1 MIILGTNSIKDTGY
15 DVDNSLRFNSGS
27 SDYLNRTLSTPT
39 NNKIYTWSGWFK
51 KTTVGEV
58 APNIFGAHSGGLRDS
73 IRFDGG
79 GNALQ
84 MIFNEAGSGNLVTT
98 QLLRDVS
105 AWYHLVVA
113 VDTTQS
119 TATNRVKMYLNGN
132 QITSFSTS
140 TYPAQNYVNILN
152 SAVPHVFGKNAN
164 LSNEYFNGY
173 IAETVFIDGQ
183 QLTPTSFGEFDEDSG
198 IWKPIDVSGL
208 TFGDNGFYLD
218 FENSGSLGADVSG
231 NGNNFTVNNLTA
243 VDQSTDTC
251 TNNFATGN
259 PLSPYVSRTISEGN
273 LVHTST
279 TTHWTSLFST
289 IGVSSGKWWIELKAT
304 AGVHHSFGIVNDFPV
319 SENGSI
325 GDFTSIATQQYGYY
339 SNSGT
344 KKTNETTAAYGDT
357 WTNGDIINMS
367 LNLDDNELKFYK
379 NGVVQNSGTAISLAS
394 GYTYFVGASV
404 YNSSAVSFNFG
415 NPSFTISSGNA
426 DGDGYG
432 NFEYAVPSGYY
443 ALCTKNLA
451 EYG

>member
-1 MIILGTNSIKDTGY
+1 MPLIIPANSLIGGY
-15 DVDNSLRFNSGS
+15 EIDNSLRFNQSS
-27 SDYLNRTLSTPT
+27 SDYLNRTPAS
-39 NNKIYTWSGWFK
+39 
-51 KTTVGEV
+51 
-58 APNIFGAHSGGLRDS
+58 
-73 IRFDGG
+73 
-79 GNALQ
+79 
-84 MIFNEAGSGNLVTT
+84 SGNLKTNTLSLWIKRGSLTSNVFIFSQWSSDANSQTLSISSATGKITLGSGLLDYLTTT
-98 QLLRDVS
+98 QVFRDVS
-105 AWYHLVVA
+105 AWYHFVVA
-113 VDTTQS
+113 VDTTQA
-119 TATNRVKMYLNGN
+119 TASNRIKMYVNGS
-132 QITSFSTS
+132 QITAFDTSNYPSQNADLRWGVNAVHNFFRYSSNSTV
-140 TYPAQNYVNILN
+140 YNDN
-152 SAVPHVFGKNAN
+152 SY
-164 LSNEYFNGY
+164 LSE
-173 IAETVFIDGQ
+173 ACFIDGQ
-183 QLTPTSFGEFDEDSG
+183 QLDPTSFGEFDEDTG

-208 TFGDNGFYLD
+208 TFGTNGFYLD

-231 NGNNFTVNNLTA
+231 NGNNFTVNNLTSI
-243 VDQSTDTC
+243 DQTTDTP
-251 TNNFATGN
+251 TNNYATGN

-304 AGVHHSFGIVNDFPV
+304 AGAYHNFGIVNDFPV

-325 GDFTSIATQQYGYY
+325 GDFTSIATQQIGYY

-344 KKTNETTAAYGDT
+344 RKLNENTAAYGDT

-379 NGVVQNSGTAISLAS
+379 NGVVQASGTAITIPS

-415 NPSFTISSGNA
+415 SPSFSISSGNSDA
-426 DGDGYG
+426 NGYG

-451 EYG
+451 EFG